1 MVEVSNKKPAILK
14 SPIVLRGLNDYILVN
29 LLKAKVPDT
38 RQARTKDSSGRL
50 GRKKHNCVVKKSST
64 GVHCGQTKKIKK

>member
-14 SPIVLRGLNDYILVN
+14 NPIVLRGLNDYILVN

-38 RQARTKDSSGRL
+38 PTSKPDKREQRIA
-50 GRKKHNCVVKKSST
+50 VVDWEEKNT
-64 GVHCGQTKKIKK
+64 TVL